1 MSSPGFDFGFEGYQ
15 WPSTPR
21 WGNCESPQR
30 AGDSAHPN
38 VRGASFIFFD
48 TSKKGSRRS
57 CSMNICGNKLKVAA
71 YQRSLRLLS
80 RVSGRNCIPIS
91 SPYYRKGTPGMV
103 KSMQRER
110 GLPRLTASVP
120 VAQAQCQLALHGPMP
135 DAVMASV
142 HNRMP

>member
-1 MSSPGFDFGFEGYQ
+1 MAFNSPVGELRISSA
-15 WPSTPR
+15 SR
-21 WGNCESPQR
+21 R
-30 AGDSAHPN
+30 L
-38 VRGASFIFFD
+38 GASECEGCIVHFFD

-80 RVSGRNCIPIS
+80 RVSARHCIPIS